1 MKTPQAAHHVRV
13 TPFGVSIEAVE
24 VLSVDRLRSVAL
36 CRVDR
41 PGFVLKNEIP
51 FADLASSP
59 RKAVAM
65 VAALLVPS
73 SDAEPTWATRRR
85 AAREA
90 AALRSLTTAA
100 PAEKSAPSMA
110 GAVAVA

>member
-13 TPFGVSIEAVE
+13 TPFGVSIEPVE
-24 VLSVDRLRSVAL
+24 VLSVDTLRGVAL

-51 FADLASSP
+51 FAELASSA
-59 RKAVAM
+59 RKTVAM

-73 SDAEPTWATRRR
+73 PAAESTWATRRR

-90 AALRSLTTAA
+90 AALHALTNPA
-100 PAEKSAPSMA
+100 PAEKSAISMA
-110 GAVAVA
+110 GAGAVA